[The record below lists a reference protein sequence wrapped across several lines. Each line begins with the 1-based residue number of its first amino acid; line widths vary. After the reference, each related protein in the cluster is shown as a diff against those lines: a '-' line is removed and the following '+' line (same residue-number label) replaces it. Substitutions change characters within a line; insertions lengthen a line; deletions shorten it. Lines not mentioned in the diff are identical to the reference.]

1 MKTPRLFMY
10 AADLMTMS
18 GKSERTSRRLLQTM
32 KDHFGMEK
40 RQQITFYQV
49 AEFLCIP
56 VDQILPYIR
65 MFPFVVIGSM
75 P

>member
-1 MKTPRLFMY
+1 MY
-10 AADLMTMS
+10 AGDLMALS

-32 KDHFGMEK
+32 KAHFGLGK
-40 RQQITFYQV
+40 KQPITFHQV

-56 VDQILPYIR
+56 VDQNLPYIR
-65 MFPFVVIGSM
+65 MFPLVVIGTI

>member
-10 AADLMTMS
+10 AADLMRLN

-32 KDHFGMEK
+32 KEHFGLDK
-40 RQQITFYQV
+40 RQELTYHHV

-56 VDQILPYIR
+56 VDQLFPYIR
-65 MFPFVVIGSM
+65 MFPFVIMGST